1 MAQVAT
7 LGECKPWFWSAQSSG
22 FAIYLLIY
30 VRPTSDKNAL
40 KQYTWQSVNM
50 TTSDIIGGTN
60 FTPLDLFK
68 MLTHFGHFTP
78 SIRHAYSRYEH
89 SQRQKYWRKGY
100 VSANILVLTY
110 LYLE

>member
-68 MLTHFGHFTP
+68 MLTHFGHFTLRSATP
-78 SIRHAYSRYEH
+78 IQDMNIHSAKSIGGKDTSAPI
-89 SQRQKYWRKGY
+89 YWR
-100 VSANILVLTY
+100 
-110 LYLE
+110 